1 MFAPNRFPESPDC
14 LGQRASQMSG
24 EIEMLFLKSC
34 PKCTSGAVYSYEG
47 LDGLEYKC
55 VNCAYLIPSV
65 RSDVITELA
74 GGTYPEFEASA

>member
-1 MFAPNRFPESPDC
+1 MN
-14 LGQRASQMSG
+14 G

-55 VNCAYLIPSV
+55 VNCAYLITSV
-65 RSDVITELA
+65 RSDVIAELA
-74 GGTYPEFEASA
+74 VGTDSELAASA